1 MKVTTFITQTMK
13 AQKVTQ
19 TRLASLLGLKSQGV
33 VSGRLRNGNIT
44 MENSIK
50 MLDVLGYDIYAVPKG
65 YNKDHPTFTA
75 EPMKLTVYDEGDGLT
90 PDEMVVKEYMSTL
103 VPEMHEAF
111 STQPFEV
118 QLQIAKAFLSVMK
131 NSSTDAQ

>member
-75 EPMKLTVYDEGDGLT
+75 EPMKLTVHDEGDGLT
-90 PDEMVVKEYMSTL
+90 PDEMIVKEYM
-103 VPEMHEAF
+103 
-111 STQPFEV
+111 
-118 QLQIAKAFLSVMK
+118 
-131 NSSTDAQ
+131 